1 MSLATVACFERGFDF
16 TPEWLQCELA
26 KEPASALVLHASA
39 AVIQL
44 THDTKFTCFAGDP
57 DQRALMRRVFFDVA
71 RMVRSRRALY
81 MHEQLPNGFEDGVT
95 LDQMEGRLRWDFGAP
110 SATFEELAQVE
121 SFGTHCWYID
131 DFDDLWAPA
140 GPPYR

>member
-1 MSLATVACFERGFDF
+1 MGLATVACFERGFDF
-16 TPEWLQCELA
+16 TFEWLQSELA
-26 KEPASALVLHASA
+26 KAPASEFALHASA
-39 AVIQL
+39 AVIRL
-44 THDTKFTCFAGDP
+44 SHGTTFTCFAGDP
-57 DQRALMRRVFFDVA
+57 DQRALMRNVFFDVA

-110 SATFEELAQVE
+110 SATFEELSHVE
-121 SFGTHCWYID
+121 HFVPHCWYID
-131 DFDDLWAPA
+131 DFADLWVPA